1 MSESFQT
8 KNWIWL
14 RAKFRGQD
22 VINVV
27 NVYGPLD
34 IKDKQLCWE
43 KLSELLVRF
52 NNEPICLM
60 GDFNCVRAN
69 EDRANCNFSSRGIID
84 FNAFLRN
91 NNLLEINPVGVEFT
105 WFGPFNRK
113 SKLDHIFVNDLWM
126 GDNSWVAKSWH
137 RRNSD
142 HCPISLYVEKA
153 DWGPKTFKAFDTWIS
168 HPDMITVLDRVF
180 SQKNNCNNEV
190 FSSLRNFKKELKHW
204 SINWRDA
211 LQSRVLALEA
221 ETKRLDS
228 QLDVNQDKKKVQQEL
243 SSCYKFQVEILKQKS
258 RVQWAKEGDAN
269 TRFFHQ
275 AIRIRKHSNSI
286 THLQTKG
293 GISSDPEKIKSEI
306 VQHFSEFF
314 SDKNH
319 ELLFDCSGLFVR
331 RLSQEASRSIE
342 KEFSVEEIWLAL
354 SESGG
359 HKAPGPDGLNGAWIK
374 HLWPHIWKKIKAF
387 FDSFHNLG
395 VVPHGANSSF
405 IVLIP
410 KTQAPQNVSDYRPIS
425 LINSAFKL
433 LLKVLANRVKFRM
446 DCLIEESQS
455 AFIKGRNISDG
466 IFMINEIIHTLQSSK
481 SDGLII
487 KLDFAK
493 AYDSINW
500 TCLLHV
506 MDAMGF
512 GRQWVSWIKAILCST
527 RMSVLINGV
536 ASREFSP
543 AKGLRQGD
551 PLAPYLFI
559 MVGELLSRLLTRA
572 RELSIIDGIQLSNE
586 TEPISHL
593 QYADDT
599 ILLVKNNEKSVRG
612 VQYVLQL
619 FQIISGLKVNFSK
632 SVVYHPSNKID
643 KITSWAELL
652 KCATGTIP
660 FKYLGAWVGKRP
672 SVQSFWDPML
682 LSIKSKLS
690 SWKQSSL
697 NFSGRVTLLQS
708 CLDSIPSY
716 WLGLHKVPSGVCNA
730 IERFR
735 RKFLWGEFA
744 NPAEE
749 KRTLH
754 LINWTSICQPKNSG
768 GLGIQKIKEKNIAFL
783 GKWWWKF
790 QIDRNKKWHRLVSSK
805 YQV

>member
-1 MSESFQT
+1 
-8 KNWIWL
+8 
-14 RAKFRGQD
+14 
-22 VINVV
+22 
-27 NVYGPLD
+27 
-34 IKDKQLCWE
+34 
-43 KLSELLVRF
+43 
-52 NNEPICLM
+52 
-60 GDFNCVRAN
+60 
-69 EDRANCNFSSRGIID
+69 
-84 FNAFLRN
+84 
-91 NNLLEINPVGVEFT
+91 
-105 WFGPFNRK
+105 
-113 SKLDHIFVNDLWM
+113 
-126 GDNSWVAKSWH
+126 
-137 RRNSD
+137 
-142 HCPISLYVEKA
+142 
-153 DWGPKTFKAFDTWIS
+153 
-168 HPDMITVLDRVF
+168 
-180 SQKNNCNNEV
+180 
-190 FSSLRNFKKELKHW
+190 
-204 SINWRDA
+204 
-211 LQSRVLALEA
+211 
-221 ETKRLDS
+221 
-228 QLDVNQDKKKVQQEL
+228 
-243 SSCYKFQVEILKQKS
+243 
-258 RVQWAKEGDAN
+258 
-269 TRFFHQ
+269 
-275 AIRIRKHSNSI
+275 
-286 THLQTKG
+286 
-293 GISSDPEKIKSEI
+293 
-306 VQHFSEFF
+306 
-314 SDKNH
+314 
-319 ELLFDCSGLFVR
+319 
-331 RLSQEASRSIE
+331 
-342 KEFSVEEIWLAL
+342 
-354 SESGG
+354 
-359 HKAPGPDGLNGAWIK
+359 
-374 HLWPHIWKKIKAF
+374 
-387 FDSFHNLG
+387 
-395 VVPHGANSSF
+395 
-405 IVLIP
+405 
-410 KTQAPQNVSDYRPIS
+410 
-425 LINSAFKL
+425 
-433 LLKVLANRVKFRM
+433 
-446 DCLIEESQS
+446 
-455 AFIKGRNISDG
+455 
-466 IFMINEIIHTLQSSK
+466 
-481 SDGLII
+481 
-487 KLDFAK
+487 
-493 AYDSINW
+493 
-500 TCLLHV
+500 
-506 MDAMGF
+506 
-512 GRQWVSWIKAILCST
+512 
-527 RMSVLINGV
+527 MSVLINGV

-716 WLGLHKVPSGVCNA
+716 WLGLHKVPSSVCNA

-735 RKFLWGEFA
+735 RKFLWGEFT

-790 QIDRNKKWHRLVSSK
+790 QIDRNKKRHRLVSSK